1 MANGS
6 SFGARPGGGARWI
19 VLWAALLAAAVG
31 CQTAPSS
38 DPQALDRQAMQQ
50 AATLMQQG
58 KSEEALSTL
67 EQRIAENPGSLP
79 VGNFYRATAV
89 SVKQYDR
96 PIKYL
101 NAQIDRLPAPPNEL
115 RFNLAFAYIDK
126 IPAVGPMGAGFL
138 SKNAIKQFQTV
149 LDREP
154 DNWIANYG
162 IGMNYL
168 HWPEY
173 FEKQDESMRYFDKCL
188 EIQARSTQRPPY
200 FVLTAIRLGDG
211 YAKAGQVEKARAAW
225 QAGLKEFPGFSDLTS
240 RLALSD
246 ADTVAVIKEMYNPNN
261 SIGEIDTDVSI
272 LWVTELPASTLPL
285 KRTLIATG
293 GRGVGGQFV
302 ADKADD
308 SDARFFVWFKTNLPV
323 LMRRADAG
331 KIDMKGLGASGET
344 DARGVGLIAN
354 DMVRGF
360 MTQFQDIGPART
372 EQLLREADPFDRPFL
387 HEGVG
392 MGLGAALDTE
402 GDGSL
407 DTFAARIAP
416 FDASYRRLHYAGLG
430 MWYGLAPTIN
440 LVRIRKQFA
449 ALPLQ
454 AQIYAYEGLGFSVAL
469 FHQGGGKGRLEVA
482 DRLPFAAASAFAHGA
497 GRAMWI
503 RSGGD
508 LTALDEGLKALPERF
523 RADAISGFG
532 MGVSFTRIAHPN
544 EFFAVGDELAK
555 GNPQACPSY
564 LTGMAMGLAIR
575 ATVDP
580 AYVEKSLAGGA
591 PGNAAAARQLRD
603 LGLTELKTLN
613 AAQIEELHG
622 NWRKAMRDSIQ
633 SKLPPPARIPPCKV
647 SS

>member
-1 MANGS
+1 MDAR
-6 SFGARPGGGARWI
+6 SFLSPAGAWLMRGA
-19 VLWAALLAAAVG
+19 WAILLLAGG
-31 CQTAPSS
+31 CQTAPAP
-38 DPQALDRQAMQQ
+38 DPKALDEQAMQQ
-50 AATLMQQG
+50 AGALLKQG
-58 KSEEALSTL
+58 KSNEALDLL
-67 EQRIAENPGSLP
+67 ERRIAENPSSLP
-79 VGNFYRATAV
+79 VGNYYRAAAV
-89 SVKQYDR
+89 SVKLYDR

-101 NAQIDRLPAPPNEL
+101 NAQIEKLPSPPNEL

-138 SKNAIKQFQTV
+138 SKHAIKQFQTV
-149 LDREP
+149 LDQEP

-173 FEKQDESMRYFDKCL
+173 FEKQDDSMRYFDKCL
-188 EIQARSTQRPPY
+188 EIQARSARKPPY
-200 FVLTAIRLGDG
+200 FVLTAIRLGDA

-225 QAGLKEFPGFSDLTS
+225 QAGLKDFPGFSDLTS

-246 ADTVAVIKEMYNPNN
+246 AETVTAIKEMYNPNN
-261 SIGEIDTDVSI
+261 SIGEINTDVSI
-272 LWVTELPASTLPL
+272 LWVAELPASTLPL
-285 KRTLIATG
+285 KRTVIATG
-293 GRGVGGQFV
+293 GRGIGGQFA

-308 SDARFFVWFKTNLPV
+308 SDARFFAWFKTNLPA

-331 KIDMKGLGASGET
+331 KIDMKGLGATGT

-360 MTQFQDIGPART
+360 MTQFQETDLAST
-372 EQLLREADPFDRPFL
+372 QQLLREADPFDRPFL
-387 HEGVG
+387 HEGIG

-407 DTFAARIAP
+407 AGFEKRIAP
-416 FDASYRRLHYAGLG
+416 FDARYRRLHYAGLG

-440 LVRIRKQFA
+440 LVRIRNQFA

-454 AQIYAYEGLGFSVAL
+454 GQIYAYEGLGFSVAL

-497 GRAMWI
+497 GRALWI

-508 LTALDEGLKALPERF
+508 PKALQQGLEALPERF

-532 MGVSFTRIAHPN
+532 MGVSFTRIAHPD
-544 EFFAVGDELAK
+544 EFFAVADALSKSNA
-555 GNPQACPSY
+555 QACAPF
-564 LTGMAMGLAIR
+564 LTGMSMGLAIR
-575 ATVDP
+575 ATVDA
-580 AYVEKSLAGGA
+580 AYVDKSLAGARDG
-591 PGNAAAARQLRD
+591 GTAAEARRLRD
-603 LGLTELKTLN
+603 LGLAELKALD
-613 AAQIEELHG
+613 AAQVEELHA
-622 NWRKAMRDSIQ
+622 NWRKAMREAIQ
-633 SKLPPPARIPPCKV
+633 AQLPPGNRIPPCKV
-647 SS
+647 QS